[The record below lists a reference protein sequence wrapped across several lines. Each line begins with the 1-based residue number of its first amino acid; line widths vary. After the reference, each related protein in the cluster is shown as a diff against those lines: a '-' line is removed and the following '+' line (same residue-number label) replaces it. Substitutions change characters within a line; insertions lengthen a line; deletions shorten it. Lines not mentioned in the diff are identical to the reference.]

1 MSKGES
7 PCRYHGTKERRIK
20 MLFSEKYYRDN
31 WNRFKSE
38 SHMNLEE
45 ELEHR
50 TRIYKT
56 IDIPEDAKQQ
66 VLDIMSKKYAEEI
79 IAKAEAELQET
90 ADMINRIENGEATLG
105 YTTQTQ
111 ENRAMYRLVTQYE
124 FNCIQLDDFRR
135 EHA

>member
-1 MSKGES
+1 
-7 PCRYHGTKERRIK
+7 

-31 WNRFKSE
+31 WNKFKNE

-50 TRIYKT
+50 TRIYKS
-56 IDIPEDAKQQ
+56 IDIPEDAKRQ

-111 ENRAMYRLVTQYE
+111 ENRAMYRLVTHYE
-124 FNCIQLDDFRR
+124 FNCIQLADFKR